1 MSWTNEQKSEY
12 MRNYRKDPDKKRR
25 TQELQREWYH
35 RNKETILE
43 KQKESYYSLR
53 DEIIKNLGGK
63 CKICSSIKDLELNHI
78 DPLIKIEEA
87 SKRHMMVRGEWKKC
101 ELLCKKCHRKYTNAE
116 NKLMR
121 KYWLENVDLDI
132 RRKLIHEHLQSD
144 TI

>member
-1 MSWTNEQKSEY
+1 MSWTNEQKAEY

-35 RNKETILE
+35 RNKEAILE
-43 KQKESYYSLR
+43 KQKELYYSLR

-63 CKICSSIKDLELNHI
+63 CKVCSSIKDLEFNYI

-101 ELLCKKCHRKYTNAE
+101 ELLCKNCHRKYTNTE
-116 NKLMR
+116 NKVMR

-132 RRKLIHEHLQSD
+132 RRKLIYEHLQSD